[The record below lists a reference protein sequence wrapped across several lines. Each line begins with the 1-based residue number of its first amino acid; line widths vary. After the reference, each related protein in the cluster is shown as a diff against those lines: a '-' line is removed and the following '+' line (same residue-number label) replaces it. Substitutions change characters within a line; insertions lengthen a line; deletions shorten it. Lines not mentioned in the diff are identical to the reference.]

1 MAPEII
7 RATGK
12 YDGKKADIWS
22 CGVMLYVMLFG
33 QYPFETQQPGG
44 PKLEADR
51 RIRSMMDRIVNMQV
65 RAYGRGRARV
75 RACVCVSRGVRPRV
89 YVCLLTRA
97 RAAVERL
104 ILLWLTPWTCGDP
117 QHMHTRTRAPCARVR
132 RSGPSPPTLRS
143 ARSAA
148 TC

>member
-7 RATGK
+7 KATGK

-44 PKLEADR
+44 PKMEPDR

-65 RAYGRGRARV
+65 RELV
-75 RACVCVSRGVRPRV
+75 VCWCVGGAHVCWGVV
-89 YVCLLTRA
+89 GLL
-97 RAAVERL
+97 
-104 ILLWLTPWTCGDP
+104 
-117 QHMHTRTRAPCARVR
+117 
-132 RSGPSPPTLRS
+132 
-143 ARSAA
+143 
-148 TC
+148 